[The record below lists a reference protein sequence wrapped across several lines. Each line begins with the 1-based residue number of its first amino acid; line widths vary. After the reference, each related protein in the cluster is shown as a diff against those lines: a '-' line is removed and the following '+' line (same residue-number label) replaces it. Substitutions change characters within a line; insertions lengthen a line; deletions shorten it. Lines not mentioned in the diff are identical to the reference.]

1 VSVRRAAAALVL
13 IAAAAA
19 GCRQQ
24 PQGARSPVTEAEARA
39 IAEHAEASF
48 TTGDVNAI
56 MKQYADGAVM
66 FDAAIPQPS
75 TDRKV
80 QTGWA
85 QTFVSMKPADYH
97 VPDRHIQIIGP
108 DAFVSSGTEVF
119 TVKAGAATPTVSA
132 RFTDVFQ
139 RQRDGSWKIVHE
151 HVSMPPTTAGQP

>member
-1 VSVRRAAAALVL
+1 MRLLLISAIALLPV
-13 IAAAAA
+13 A
-19 GCRQQ
+19 GCKQ
-24 PQGARSPVTEAEARA
+24 AASDHAPVTRAEATR
-39 IAEHAEASF
+39 IAERAEATF

-56 MKQYADGAVM
+56 MRQYAAGAVM
-66 FDAAIPQPS
+66 VDASHPELS

-85 QTFVSMKPADYH
+85 RDFVSMKPADYH
-97 VPDRHIQIIGP
+97 VPDRQIQLLGP

-119 TVKAGAATPTVSA
+119 TVEAGAARPTVSA

-151 HVSMPPTTAGQP
+151 HVSLPPAQPAPK

>member
-1 VSVRRAAAALVL
+1 MRMRYAALVL
-13 IAAAAA
+13 VVALA
-19 GCRQQ
+19 GCRSR
-24 PQGARSPVTEAEARA
+24 QGAHFPVTQSEARS
-39 IAEHAEASF
+39 IAERAEASF

-56 MKQYADGAVM
+56 MNQYADGAVM
-66 FDAAIPQPS
+66 FDASHGEAT

-85 QTFVSMKPADYH
+85 RSFVSMNPANYH
-97 VPDRHIQIIGP
+97 VPDRQIQIVGP

-119 TVKAGAATPTVSA
+119 TVQAGAATPTVSA

-151 HVSMPPTTAGQP
+151 HVSMPPTGAVKP